1 MTARPRYGVG
11 AGADSLVLVSVRDT
25 DWDGV
30 RLHVVTGKGGTGKT
44 TVAAALALAL
54 ASNGKPVLLMEVEG
68 RQGIAQVF
76 DVPPLPFEERR
87 VAVAPANGERPGGDV
102 FALAV
107 DPQSALIEYL
117 EMFYNLRQAGRA
129 LTKLGVL
136 DFATTIAPGLSDV
149 LLTGK
154 AAETVRRRSA
164 GNPVYGAVV
173 MDAPPTGRISRFLN
187 VSSEV
192 SGLAKVGPI
201 RGHADTVQNVIRSPL
216 TAVHFV
222 TLLEEMP
229 VQETLDGIA
238 ELREIGHGGI
248 QPGGIFVNMMR
259 DAELAGQE
267 GTGKATAGKATAGKA
282 TAGKATAGRATLG
295 SKTRDTHALEVALKA
310 AGLGEDSALAA
321 DLADELADEARTA
334 RSQRAQ
340 RRLLDQAGQPCYE
353 LPLITDGID
362 LAALYRLAEAL
373 RDQGAA

>member
-1 MTARPRYGVG
+1 MHRGGHG
-11 AGADSLVLVSVRDT
+11 AAPVPGADSLIHVSVRDT

-54 ASNGKPVLLMEVEG
+54 ASNGRPVLLMEVEG
-68 RQGIAQVF
+68 RQGIAQLF
-76 DVPPLPFEERR
+76 DVPPLPYEERR
-87 VAVAPANGERPGGDV
+87 VAVAPADDGKPGGGV

-107 DPQSALIEYL
+107 DPQSALNEYL
-117 EMFYNLRQAGRA
+117 ETFYNLRQAGRA
-129 LTKLGVL
+129 LSRLGVL

-154 AAETVRRRSA
+154 AAEAVRRKSGGA
-164 GNPVYGAVV
+164 FVYGAVV

-187 VSSEV
+187 VSSEI
-192 SGLAKVGPI
+192 SSLAKVGPI
-201 RGHADTVQNVIRSPL
+201 RGHADTVRNVIRSPQ

-229 VQETLDGIA
+229 VQETLDGIG
-238 ELREIGHGGI
+238 ELRSVGRGGI
-248 QPGGIFVNMMR
+248 QPGGIVVNMMR
-259 DAELAGQE
+259 DAELAGRR
-267 GTGKATAGKATAGKA
+267 A
-282 TAGKATAGRATLG
+282 AGRVTLG
-295 SKTRDTHALEVALKA
+295 SKARDAHALETALKA
-310 AGLGEDSALAA
+310 AGLADDPELAA

-340 RRLLDQAGQPCYE
+340 RRLLDGAGQPCYE
-353 LPLITDGID
+353 LPLIKDGID
-362 LAALYRLAEAL
+362 LAALYRLAQAL

>member
-1 MTARPRYGVG
+1 MTGRPRSDRSGYP
-11 AGADSLVLVSVRDT
+11 DSLVIVSVRDT

-68 RQGIAQVF
+68 RQSIAQLF
-76 DVPPLPFEERR
+76 DVPPLPYEERR
-87 VAVAPANGERPGGDV
+87 VAVAPADDGRPGGDV

-107 DPQSALIEYL
+107 DPQSALMEYL
-117 EMFYNLRQAGRA
+117 EMFYNLKQAGRA
-129 LTKLGVL
+129 LTRLGVV
-136 DFATTIAPGLSDV
+136 DFATTIAPGLGDV

-154 AAETVRRRSA
+154 AAEAVRRKSN
-164 GNPVYGAVV
+164 GSPVYGAVV

-187 VSSEV
+187 VTSEV

-201 RGHADTVQNVIRSPL
+201 RGHADTVQNVIRSPQ

-238 ELREIGHGGI
+238 ELKEIGRGGI

-259 DAELAGQE
+259 QFWPGEDELPA
-267 GTGKATAGKATAGKA
+267 TGAAAKVAAKG
-282 TAGKATAGRATLG
+282 TLG
-295 SKTRDTHALEVALKA
+295 SKAKDTHALELALKA
-310 AGLGEDSALAA
+310 AGLGDDEDLAA
-321 DLADELADEARTA
+321 DLAAELADEARTA
-334 RSQRAQ
+334 AAQRAQ
-340 RRLLDQAGQPCYE
+340 RKLLDAAGQPCYE
-353 LPLITDGID
+353 LPLITDGVD
-362 LAALYRLAEAL
+362 LAALYRLAELL
-373 RDQGAA
+373 REQGAA

>member
-1 MTARPRYGVG
+1 VTQQPRYGPFLL
-11 AGADSLVLVSVRDT
+11 ADSLVLVSVRDT

-68 RQGIAQVF
+68 RQGIAQLF
-76 DVPPLPFEERR
+76 DVPPLPYEERR
-87 VAVAPANGERPGGDV
+87 VAVAPADDGRPGGDV

-129 LTKLGVL
+129 LTRLGVV
-136 DFATTIAPGLSDV
+136 DFATTIAPGLADV

-154 AAETVRRRSA
+154 AAEAVRRKAS
-164 GNPVYGAVV
+164 GSPVYGAVV

-187 VSSEV
+187 VSSEI

-201 RGHADTVQNVIRSPL
+201 RSHADTVQKVIRSGQ

-238 ELREIGHGGI
+238 ELKDIGTGGI
-248 QPGGIFVNMMR
+248 QPGGIMVNMVR
-259 DAELAGQE
+259 RGWSEVGDNDEAAGH
-267 GTGKATAGKATAGKA
+267 A
-282 TAGKATAGRATLG
+282 
-295 SKTRDTHALEVALKA
+295 HALEVALKA
-310 AGLGEDSALAA
+310 VGLGEDANLAA
-321 DLADELADEARTA
+321 DLATELADEARTA
-334 RSQRAQ
+334 KTQSAQ
-340 RRLLDQAGQPCYE
+340 LRTLEAAGQPCYE
-353 LPLITDGID
+353 LPLISDGID
-362 LAALYRLAEAL
+362 LAALYRLAKAL
-373 RDQGAA
+373 REQGAA

>member
-1 MTARPRYGVG
+1 M
-11 AGADSLVLVSVRDT
+11 SVRDT

-54 ASNGKPVLLMEVEG
+54 ASKGKPVLLMEVEG

-76 DVPPLPFEERR
+76 DVPPMPYEERR
-87 VAVAPANGERPGGDV
+87 VAVAPAADGRPGGDV
-102 FALAV
+102 LALAV

-129 LTKLGVL
+129 LTKLGVV

-154 AAETVRRRSA
+154 AAEAVRRKA
-164 GNPVYGAVV
+164 DGKPVYGAVV
-173 MDAPPTGRISRFLN
+173 LDAPPTGRISRFLN

-201 RGHADTVQNVIRSPL
+201 RNHADTVQKVIRSGQ
-216 TAVHFV
+216 TVVHFV

-238 ELREIGHGGI
+238 ELKDVGQGGI
-248 QPGGIFVNMMR
+248 QAGAIIVNMMR
-259 DAELAGQE
+259 QAGSPAD
-267 GTGKATAGKATAGKA
+267 GDSPDGKA
-282 TAGKATAGRATLG
+282 
-295 SKTRDTHALEVALKA
+295 RDLAALRKALKA
-310 AGLGEDSALAA
+310 AGLGEDHELAA
-321 DLADELADEARTA
+321 DLAAELADEARSERTQ
-334 RSQRAQ
+334 SEQRQ
-340 RRLLDQAGQPCYE
+340 LLDAAARPCYE

-362 LAALYRLAEAL
+362 LAALYRLAETL
-373 RDQGAA
+373 RQQGAA